1 MNPVPAVPDERA
13 AENRRL
19 LVRLLIVAVGMFG
32 FGYALV
38 PIYKQICEA
47 LGINYFVQPDSV
59 EATNTQVDRTRKVTI
74 EFDANSHG
82 MPWSFRPLVRHLTVH
97 PGELMTVE
105 YEVANVR
112 GQPVTGQAVPS
123 FGPATS
129 GQYFRKMECFC
140 FTQQTLGAGE
150 TRRMPVVFVIDPAL
164 PRDMNTI
171 TISYTFFEV
180 PGRTVKP

>member
-1 MNPVPAVPDERA
+1 MSPGETAGDDRA
-13 AENRRL
+13 RENRRM
-19 LVRLLIVAVGMFG
+19 LIKLSVVALAMFG

-47 LGINYFVQPDSV
+47 LGINYFVQPDSAGAV
-59 EATNTQVDRTRKVTI
+59 NSQVDRTRTLTI

-82 MPWSFRPLVRHLTVH
+82 MPWSFRPLIRHLTVH

-105 YEVANVR
+105 YEISNVR
-112 GQPVTGQAVPS
+112 GGPVTGQAIPS
-123 FGPATS
+123 FGPARA
-129 GQYFRKMECFC
+129 GQYFRKLECFC

-150 TRRMPVVFVIDPAL
+150 TRRMPVVFVVDPAL
-164 PRDMNTI
+164 PKDMNTI

-180 PGRTVKP
+180 PGMNAKP